1 MKFGQLIKYN
11 KRHHIFF
18 KNHAEKEAG
27 GLVPDLFLFFKKS
40 LKEGKVGDPHLS
52 FNIFRSP
59 STWYTIKELNKT

>member
-11 KRHHIFF
+11 KRHIFF
-18 KNHAEKEAG
+18 KNDTEKEAG

-52 FNIFRSP
+52 FNIFR
-59 STWYTIKELNKT
+59 